1 MLKHFNEFTAG
12 AELGL
17 CQWRNELVQRDRRFD
32 GSVFRMLVNAA
43 VCMNNGKKSLRKE
56 IAYLWTLGRTD

>member
-43 VCMNNGKKSLRKE
+43 VCMNNGKKSLRK
-56 IAYLWTLGRTD
+56 